1 MLKNTKNLHGN
12 KIEAEALTKRV
23 RDIIKTAIWEKTKY
37 ERRF

>member
-23 RDIIKTAIWEKTKY
+23 RDIITTIWEKTKY